1 MSCLSLNLSS
11 KIKLSN
17 AVNVIAVALV
27 ALPTKAAEVEDEV
40 AVVAIV
46 VEAVVEDTAIVS
58 AHPLAM
64 TAAAIVEVEAIAEAL
79 PQAVV
84 AVEVSAMVSNFLNRI
99 FMLITAAY
107 LFLS

>member
-1 MSCLSLNLSS
+1 M
-11 KIKLSN
+11 
-17 AVNVIAVALV
+17 NVTVVALV
-27 ALPTKAAEVEDEV
+27 ASPTRAAVAEEEV
-40 AVVAIV
+40 AVVVIV
-46 VEAVVEDTAIVS
+46 VVAAVEGMAIAS